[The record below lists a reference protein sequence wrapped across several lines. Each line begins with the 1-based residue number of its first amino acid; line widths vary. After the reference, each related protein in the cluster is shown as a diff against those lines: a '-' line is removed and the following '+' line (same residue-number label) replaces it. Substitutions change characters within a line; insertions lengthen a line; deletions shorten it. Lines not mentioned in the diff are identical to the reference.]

1 MATYRQG
8 SQGDDV
14 KRLQQTLIDK
24 GYDVGTAGADGIYG
38 TQTAAAVKRYQQAQG
53 LTADG
58 IAGQQTQDSLWGGG
72 TQAGVSQTQSATG
85 QRMTGTSAGTSAQL
99 GRLEQGYKPSDTVIA
114 AQQYLQQVQQA
125 QPGAYQS
132 PYDDQIQAAYE
143 AIVNR
148 KPFAYALD
156 EDALWGQYLDQY
168 QQSGQMAMQDTMAQ
182 AAALTGGYGSTYGQ
196 AVGQQAYN
204 AHIQQAADI
213 VPELYNMAADRYAQ
227 EGDELYKGYQM
238 LQDRE
243 ADAYGKWRDEMGDY
257 YDRLSA
263 ATSAYTDAYNRDYDE
278 YMDQLAYWQDREQA
292 ESADYWARYDASQ
305 PRYSGGGGPSAKAKT
320 ENPYVDETMLEDAQ
334 EILSTQGEDALD
346 KWLSLQRDT
355 YGTLNDSQID
365 TLLAALTFPLQ
376 GAVQPYNPGDLQNYL
391 NARSKKPSAGGG
403 TAVQRRTMTT
413 K

>member
-24 GYDVGTAGADGIYG
+24 GYDVGTAGADGVYG
-38 TQTAAAVKRYQQAQG
+38 AQTAAAVKRYQQAQG
-53 LTADG
+53 LTVDG
-58 IAGQQTQDSLWGGG
+58 IAGQQTQDSLFGGK
-72 TQAGVSQTQSATG
+72 QAGASQAQSTTG

-99 GRLEQGYKPSDTVIA
+99 GKLEQGYKPSDTVIA

-182 AAALTGGYGSTYGQ
+182 AAGLTGGYGSTYGQ

-213 VPELYNMAADRYAQ
+213 VPELYDMAADRYAQ

-243 ADAYGKWRDEMGDY
+243 ADAYGRWRDEMGDY

-263 ATSAYTDAYNRDYDE
+263 ATSAYTDAYNRDYGE

-305 PRYSGGGGPSAKAKT
+305 PRYSGGGSKTTKKADTSVDLDVIQDAKAAYDDGGVDGLT
-320 ENPYVDETMLEDAQ
+320 EYIKMLEATGKYTAEQ
-334 EILSTQGEDALD
+334 IERIEDAVIEAED
-346 KWLSLQRDT
+346 I
-355 YGTLNDSQID
+355 YGRYAVVTPTNAATASMSAADRK
-365 TLLAALTFPLQ
+365 LLGL
-376 GAVQPYNPGDLQNYL
+376 
-391 NARSKKPSAGGG
+391 
-403 TAVQRRTMTT
+403 
-413 K
+413 